1 MGNRNSRNKITDRAS
16 MMDFDIALGKL
27 ERDHSKLRKQAKQR
41 KETKEK
47 SRLTVKRKQKEYE
60 IKKQKEEKEKLKL
73 IKVENYMKHCE
84 INLLKR
90 KSICGEEFLLLK
102 VVNIDG
108 DEDKIKLPQSILE
121 SIMNEDGGDGGIAS
135 PLMFRLGIP
144 KPNYKFPL
152 SKQIISMM
160 EETTSDNDNGDD
172 DDMMEDNNDDLEA
185 YRCELKERY
194 IDYTHAGVM
203 EFTME
208 EGCIGVPPSIAKRL
222 SIPKETETSEE
233 NIITQ
238 IEVSRVTL
246 PKGTECSVKPTEQ
259 AIRNGFY
266 GLKDVEAVLEQSIV
280 RTRTTLSIGDTL
292 HGWHRGVQFD
302 LEVQS
307 LSPPDFSAV
316 SCIDTDIALHINSPE
331 PPKQQPVQK
340 PPSPISKTLSPEPD
354 QQQQQSQGHKLVET
368 NSNPP
373 LQQQSQG
380 NHEQK
385 INAQLP
391 TEPPIDQIQNICLIQ
406 IRSRS
411 GTIKRRF
418 DITKSNV
425 SDLFTFVSVSL
436 QLDDNFQL
444 VTRFPRN
451 VYEKNNVEILVD
463 AGFVQGQQLLMVEIA
478 S

>member
-1 MGNRNSRNKITDRAS
+1 MG
-16 MMDFDIALGKL
+16 
-27 ERDHSKLRKQAKQR
+27 
-41 KETKEK
+41 
-47 SRLTVKRKQKEYE
+47 
-60 IKKQKEEKEKLKL
+60 
-73 IKVENYMKHCE
+73 
-84 INLLKR
+84 
-90 KSICGEEFLLLK
+90 
-102 VVNIDG
+102 
-108 DEDKIKLPQSILE
+108 
-121 SIMNEDGGDGGIAS
+121 
-135 PLMFRLGIP
+135 
-144 KPNYKFPL
+144 
-152 SKQIISMM
+152 
-160 EETTSDNDNGDD
+160 
-172 DDMMEDNNDDLEA
+172 
-185 YRCELKERY
+185 
-194 IDYTHAGVM
+194 
-203 EFTME
+203 
-208 EGCIGVPPSIAKRL
+208 
-222 SIPKETETSEE
+222 
-233 NIITQ
+233 
-238 IEVSRVTL
+238 
-246 PKGTECSVKPTEQ
+246 
-259 AIRNGFY
+259 
-266 GLKDVEAVLEQSIV
+266 
-280 RTRTTLSIGDTL
+280 
-292 HGWHRGVQFD
+292 
-302 LEVQS
+302 
-307 LSPPDFSAV
+307 SPPDFSAV

-354 QQQQQSQGHKLVET
+354 QQ
-368 NSNPP
+368 
-373 LQQQSQG
+373 QQQSQG